1 MSSPGNDSDGGTPR
15 LNGRKS
21 ARGRQLKRW
30 NPSEDQLLLLYIDSV
45 CCVQGVALPWDEIGY
60 AMEPREGEGQPLSGE
75 AIKQHLAKVRSARVE
90 EGLRVPEKP
99 NRNQRRV
106 PPPKSTLATPAS
118 GKGRG
123 GVKIKTE
130 PIATPSKPSRSTLLA
145 PPTKAEE
152 LAAAKAREKAARA
165 AAAKNKA
172 AEKAAG
178 RYATPRTPAKRVRQS
193 RADVVSD
200 DDSDAYQSDAP
211 AKGQVKRLRKTPRKN
226 YAEPAPADSED
237 DHDILADNGKA
248 YTEESEDE
256 LPIRE
261 RYGLATPS
269 EQSGRASAPN
279 TDAPAFKVPT
289 APMAPPPQ
297 PTPKFTYPGG
307 APNFPFG
314 INTNQYALPNF
325 NMGDADQ
332 YTASPTSYDLPTF
345 GNNHQNANNIY
356 TPYHTPTLGHSSSDD
371 AIFTP
376 KTSMNSSF
384 TSADQQASFD
394 FNNAIFGMGQAQ
406 GAGAGGMGS
415 FFPQFND
422 AMPRFAG
429 ESDTFGDMINYEQQG
444 EKTQDQQMGEGDEG
458 EKAIKYEF

>member
-130 PIATPSKPSRSTLLA
+130 PLATPSKPSRSTLLA
-145 PPTKAEE
+145 PPTRAEE
-152 LAAAKAREKAARA
+152 AAAAKLREKAARA
-165 AAAKNKA
+165 AATNDKA
-172 AEKAAG
+172 AEKAAA
-178 RYATPRTPAKRVRQS
+178 RYATPRTPAKRGRQS

-200 DDSDAYQSDAP
+200 DESDYQSDAP

-226 YAEPAPADSED
+226 YAEPAPADSDD

-248 YTEESEDE
+248 YTEKSEDE

-261 RYGLATPS
+261 RFGIAPPS
-269 EQSGRASAPN
+269 KQSGRTSAA
-279 TDAPAFKVPT
+279 TTGAPAFKVPI

-297 PTPKFTYPGG
+297 PIPNFTYPGG
-307 APNFPFG
+307 RPILPFDH
-314 INTNQYALPNF
+314 NTNYALPNY
-325 NMGDADQ
+325 NIGDADQ
-332 YTASPTSYDLPTF
+332 YTASPSSYDLPTY
-345 GNNHQNANNIY
+345 GNNHQTLNNIY
-356 TPYHTPTLGHSSSDD
+356 APYHTPTLGHSSSDD

-376 KTSMNSSF
+376 NTSINSSF
-384 TSADQQASFD
+384 TSAGQQASFD
-394 FNNAIFGMGQAQ
+394 FNNAIFGMGQPQ

-415 FFPQFND
+415 FFRQFD
-422 AMPRFAG
+422 ATLPRFG
-429 ESDTFGDMINYEQQG
+429 EENDGFGDIIDYEQEG
-444 EKTQDQQMGEGDEG
+444 EKGQDQQMGEGGDG
-458 EKAIKYEF
+458 ETQIKYEI